1 MFVLAAM
8 FAAAAA
14 SAAPA
19 APVGLFDGEVYTAS
33 TSRGNTVVVR
43 NWYWPQYSRVTIAS
57 IPRADRVS
65 VPPGKTAAQYGVAD
79 ADGVIARP
87 GCVTRVRQ
95 YDRFTG
101 GVVDFTL
108 QSGWAYKMSGNLRWT
123 VWNSGAGCRG

>member
-1 MFVLAAM
+1 MLAQLAII
-8 FAAAAA
+8 AAAAVV
-14 SAAPA
+14 AAPA
-19 APVGLFDGEVYTAS
+19 GPLDGEVYTAAN
-33 TSRGNTVVVR
+33 SRGSTVVVR